1 MSQRYGFSCVRVLP
15 ELVGKPWNDI
25 TKAYMR
31 SLRPSRVRV
40 VRDGDP
46 VTSDAVS
53 WRVTVYLTTSGSIHH
68 VEQEVEVDL
77 PDGVDHGHMLRCKME
92 DL

>member
-31 SLRPSRVRV
+31 SLRPSHVRV

-46 VTSDAVS
+46 VTSDA
-53 WRVTVYLTTSGSIHH
+53 SGSIHH

-77 PDGVDHGHMLRCKME
+77 PDGVDHMLRCKME